1 MQETII
7 LTLNTRMASS
17 SFLIKI
23 IPLLADIF
31 VFSYPF
37 YLMYLYFFQERI
49 AKQITHDKSQKIYA
63 LTIFFATASAIV
75 LNYVVKFFVS
85 EQRPYHTLDLTINP
99 QESLVLQDIPTDS
112 FPSDHA
118 AVGMAVATTIL
129 ILWYTSQ
136 NKKLITA
143 GRIFLSFSLIM
154 NFSRITMWL
163 HRPFDII
170 WGMCVG
176 FIAWYFLT
184 TPGVRNPMT
193 RYIYTPLIQFQEK
206 IFSRIKL

>member
-129 ILWYTSQ
+129 IL
-136 NKKLITA
+136 
-143 GRIFLSFSLIM
+143 
-154 NFSRITMWL
+154 
-163 HRPFDII
+163 
-170 WGMCVG
+170 
-176 FIAWYFLT
+176 
-184 TPGVRNPMT
+184 
-193 RYIYTPLIQFQEK
+193 
-206 IFSRIKL
+206 